1 MALTVTSPYGGHT
14 RRARRIGIRRKDT
27 VMSLVSQDLEVDSEH
42 PSQDATKRR
51 SHALADRLEQGARA
65 LASLASELTDAEW
78 QTAIPRDGRTIGV
91 IVHHV
96 ASVYPIEIQLAQ
108 VIATGRSMTG
118 VTMNDVHAMN
128 AAHARDHARATKAEA
143 LDLLR
148 RNSAAA
154 AAAIRALS
162 DDELDHAAPAS
173 LYSEAPV
180 TCQFVLE
187 DHAVRHSYHHL
198 MKIKGVLE
206 R

>member
-1 MALTVTSPYGGHT
+1 MALTVTSPYGGYT
-14 RRARRIGIRRKDT
+14 RRAPRIGTRRKDT
-27 VMSLVSQDLEVDSEH
+27 VMSLELQDLAIDAERS
-42 PSQDATKRR
+42 PRDATNSRAQ
-51 SHALADRLEQGARA
+51 ALADRLEAGARA

-78 QTAIPRDGRTIGV
+78 QTAIPRDGRPIGV

-108 VIATGRSMTG
+108 VIAASQPMTG
-118 VTMNDVHAMN
+118 VTMDDVHAMN
-128 AAHARDHARATKAEA
+128 AAHAREHAGATKAEA
-143 LDLLR
+143 LHLLR

-162 DDELDHAAPAS
+162 DEDLDHAAPAS